1 MIVTLP
7 LNCTHLRIV
16 GVEPTVAIKIV
27 IVTIIIAA
35 APHPSPIH
43 LCPTLVLLPQITTL
57 PILLPVTTDIIHQ
70 LRNPRREETRTKS
83 LKQTLTQ
90 PSTYLTALTGKAVFF
105 LSGILLWINSR
116 IW

>member
-7 LNCTHLRIV
+7 LNRTHLRIV
-16 GVEPTVAIKIV
+16 EVDPTVAIKIV
-27 IVTIIIAA
+27 IVTIIIAV

-43 LCPTLVLLPQITTL
+43 LCPTLVLLSQITTL
-57 PILLPVTTDIIHQ
+57 AIQLPVTTDITPQ
-70 LRNPRREETRTKS
+70 LRNPRREVTRTKS

-105 LSGILLWINSR
+105 LSGILLWINLR